1 MRMYQT
7 TRATMTLLGAA
18 AAGLL
23 LWISTRLDT
32 HTTGG
37 YWAVYGL
44 LAAAGLTMALAQ
56 LFGGWTKWGWPT
68 LSAPVFLLAF
78 LPVLIVGAWIIV
90 VNQPHPNW
98 FRNHA
103 GAWSGDIGVR
113 SFVSEMIRYASVIA
127 FGIGLSLGL
136 TFDTTGPRRK
146 VVEEPIEE
154 PLEAPATH
162 DGAADE
168 PVARERSGGFLHRRQ
183 PVRSGDPE
191 A

>member
-32 HTTGG
+32 QTTGG

-68 LSAPVFLLAF
+68 MSAPVFLLAF
-78 LPVLIVGAWIIV
+78 LPVLIVGGWIIV
-90 VNQPHPNW
+90 ANQPHPNW
-98 FRNHA
+98 FRNHVS
-103 GAWSGDIGVR
+103 AWSGDIGVR

-127 FGIGLSLGL
+127 FAIGLSFGL

-146 VVEEPIEE
+146 VVEEP
-154 PLEAPATH
+154 LEASTMH
-162 DGAADE
+162 DGVADE
-168 PVARERSGGFLHRRQ
+168 PVGRERSGGLLHRRQ
-183 PVRSGDPE
+183 PVRTGDPE